1 MSQNLIMEDNMT
13 EQELKD
19 KAISIAFR
27 TFTCGPTDLVNS
39 EADFENITF
48 EKLEELVWLPFE
60 STPTDEVYNNI
71 VSLAFDIENS
81 FKHLIKRNKN
91 D

>member
-1 MSQNLIMEDNMT
+1 MNQNLTMEDNMN

-27 TFTCGPTDLVNS
+27 TFTCGPADLVNS

-60 STPTDEVYNNI
+60 STPTAEVHNNI
-71 VSLAFDIENS
+71 VNLALEIENS
-81 FKHLIKRNKN
+81 FRHLIKRNKN

>member
-1 MSQNLIMEDNMT
+1 MNQNLTMENNMT

-39 EADFENITF
+39 EADFKDITF

-60 STPTDEVYNNI
+60 STPTAEVYNNI
-71 VSLAFDIENS
+71 VNLAFDIENS

>member
-1 MSQNLIMEDNMT
+1 MNQSLTMEDNMN

-39 EADFENITF
+39 EEDFKNITF
-48 EKLEELVWLPFE
+48 EKLEELAWLPFE
-60 STPTDEVYNNI
+60 STPTAEVYNNI

>member
-1 MSQNLIMEDNMT
+1 MNQNLTMEDNMT

-27 TFTCGPTDLVNS
+27 TFTCGPADLVNS

-48 EKLEELVWLPFE
+48 EKLEELAWLPFE
-60 STPTDEVYNNI
+60 NTPTAEVHNNI

>member
-1 MSQNLIMEDNMT
+1 MNQNLIMEDSMN

-19 KAISIAFR
+19 KAICIAFR
-27 TFTCGPTDLVNS
+27 TFTSGDTDLVNS

-60 STPTDEVYNNI
+60 NTPTAEVHNNI
-71 VSLAFDIENS
+71 VNLAFDIENS
-81 FKHLIKRNKN
+81 FKHLIKKE
-91 D
+91 

>member
-1 MSQNLIMEDNMT
+1 MNQNLTMEDNMT
-13 EQELKD
+13 KQELKD

-27 TFTCGPTDLVNS
+27 TFTCGSTDLVNS
-39 EADFENITF
+39 EEDFENITF

-60 STPTDEVYNNI
+60 NTPTAEVYNNI
-71 VSLAFDIENS
+71 ISLAFEIENS
-81 FKHLIKRNKN
+81 FRHLIKRNKN

>member
-1 MSQNLIMEDNMT
+1 MNK
-13 EQELKD
+13 QELKD

-27 TFTCGPTDLVNS
+27 TFTCSDVDLVNS

-60 STPTDEVYNNI
+60 SMPTAEVFDNI
-71 VSLAFDIENS
+71 KTLAFEIENS
-81 FKHLIKRNKN
+81 FRHLIKES
-91 D
+91 

>member
-1 MSQNLIMEDNMT
+1 MNQNLTMEDNMT

-19 KAISIAFR
+19 KAISIAFI
-27 TFTCGPTDLVNS
+27 TFTSGATDLVNS
-39 EADFENITF
+39 EADFENVTF

-60 STPTDEVYNNI
+60 STPTAEIYNNI
-71 VSLAFDIENS
+71 VSLAFEIENS
-81 FKHLIKRNKN
+81 FRHLIKRNKN

>member
-13 EQELKD
+13 EQELKN
-19 KAISIAFR
+19 KAICIAFR

-39 EADFENITF
+39 VADFENITF

-71 VSLAFDIENS
+71 VLLAFDIENS

-91 D
+91 V

>member
-1 MSQNLIMEDNMT
+1 MNQNLTMEDNMNK
-13 EQELKD
+13 QELKD
-19 KAISIAFR
+19 KAVAIAFR
-27 TFTCGPTDLVNS
+27 TFTSGATDLVNS
-39 EADFENITF
+39 EEDFKNITF

-60 STPTDEVYNNI
+60 NTPTAEVYNNI
-71 VSLAFDIENS
+71 VNLAFEIENS

>member
-1 MSQNLIMEDNMT
+1 MNK
-13 EQELKD
+13 QELKD

-27 TFTCGPTDLVNS
+27 TFTSGATDLVNS
-39 EADFENITF
+39 EADFKSVTS
-48 EKLEELVWLPFE
+48 EKLEEIAWAPFE
-60 STPTDEVYNNI
+60 STPTAEVYNNI
-71 VSLAFDIENS
+71 VALAFNIENS

>member
-1 MSQNLIMEDNMT
+1 MNQNLTMEDNMT
-13 EQELKD
+13 KQELKD

-27 TFTCGPTDLVNS
+27 TFTSGPTDLVNS
-39 EADFENITF
+39 EADFENITD

-60 STPTDEVYNNI
+60 STPTAEVYNNI

>member
-1 MSQNLIMEDNMT
+1 MN

-27 TFTCGPTDLVNS
+27 TFTSGATDLVNS

-48 EKLEELVWLPFE
+48 EKLEELFWLPFE
-60 STPTDEVYNNI
+60 NTPTAEVHNNI
-71 VSLAFDIENS
+71 VNLAFDIES
-81 FKHLIKRNKN
+81 EFKHLVKERK
-91 D
+91 

>member
-1 MSQNLIMEDNMT
+1 MNQNLTMEDNMT

-27 TFTCGPTDLVNS
+27 TFTYGPTDLVNS
-39 EADFENITF
+39 EEDFENVPF

-60 STPTDEVYNNI
+60 NTSTAEVYNNI
-71 VSLAFDIENS
+71 VNLAFEIENS

>member
-1 MSQNLIMEDNMT
+1 MT

-27 TFTCGPTDLVNS
+27 TFTCGPADLVNS

-60 STPTDEVYNNI
+60 NTPTAEVSDNI
-71 VSLAFDIENS
+71 KTLAFEIENS
-81 FKHLIKRNKN
+81 FRHLIKRNKN

>member
-1 MSQNLIMEDNMT
+1 MNQNLTMEDNMT
-13 EQELKD
+13 KQELKD

-27 TFTCGPTDLVNS
+27 TFTSGPTDLVNS
-39 EADFENITF
+39 EADFKNITF

-60 STPTDEVYNNI
+60 STPTAEVYNSIIN
-71 VSLAFDIENS
+71 LAFEIENS
-81 FKHLIKRNKN
+81 FRHLIKRNKN

>member
-1 MSQNLIMEDNMT
+1 MNQNLIMEDNMT

-19 KAISIAFR
+19 KAICIAFR
-27 TFTCGPTDLVNS
+27 TFTCGPADLVNS

-60 STPTDEVYNNI
+60 NTPTAEVYNNI
-71 VSLAFDIENS
+71 VNLAFEIENS
-81 FKHLIKRNKN
+81 FRHLIKRNKN

>member
-1 MSQNLIMEDNMT
+1 MNQNLIMEDNMN

-27 TFTCGPTDLVNS
+27 TFTCGDADSVNS
-39 EADFENITF
+39 VADFKNITF
-48 EKLEELVWLPFE
+48 QKLDELVWLPFE
-60 STPTDEVYNNI
+60 STPTAEVYNNI
-71 VSLAFDIENS
+71 VNLAFEIENS
-81 FKHLIKRNKN
+81 FRHLIKRNKN

>member
-1 MSQNLIMEDNMT
+1 MSQNLTMEDNMN

-27 TFTCGPTDLVNS
+27 TFTSGPADLVNS
-39 EADFENITF
+39 VADFENITF
-48 EKLEELVWLPFE
+48 EKLEELAWLPFE
-60 STPTDEVYNNI
+60 STPTAEVHNNI

>member
-1 MSQNLIMEDNMT
+1 MN

-27 TFTCGPTDLVNS
+27 TFTSNATDLVNS
-39 EADFENITF
+39 EADFKAITF
-48 EKLEELVWLPFE
+48 EKLEELAWLPFE
-60 STPTDEVYNNI
+60 SAPTAEVYNVI
-71 VSLAFDIENS
+71 VNLAFEIENS

>member
-1 MSQNLIMEDNMT
+1 MT

-27 TFTCGPTDLVNS
+27 TFTSSATDLVNS
-39 EADFENITF
+39 VADFENITF

-60 STPTDEVYNNI
+60 NTSTAEVHNNI
-71 VSLAFDIENS
+71 VNLAFEIENS
-81 FKHLIKRNKN
+81 FRHLIKRNKN

>member
-1 MSQNLIMEDNMT
+1 MSQNLTMEDNMT

-19 KAISIAFR
+19 KAICIAFR
-27 TFTCGPTDLVNS
+27 TFTAGPADLVNS

-60 STPTDEVYNNI
+60 STPTAEVYNNI

>member
-1 MSQNLIMEDNMT
+1 MNQNLTMEDSMN

-39 EADFENITF
+39 VADFENITF
-48 EKLEELVWLPFE
+48 QKLEELVWWSFE
-60 STPTDEVYNNI
+60 SIPTVEVYNNI

>member
-1 MSQNLIMEDNMT
+1 MT

-27 TFTCGPTDLVNS
+27 TFTCGPADLVNS

-48 EKLEELVWLPFE
+48 EKLDELVWFE
-60 STPTDEVYNNI
+60 NTSTAIAEVYNNI

>member
-1 MSQNLIMEDNMT
+1 MNQNLIMEDNMT

-27 TFTCGPTDLVNS
+27 TFTCGPADLVNS

-60 STPTDEVYNNI
+60 STPTAEVYNNI
-71 VSLAFDIENS
+71 I
-81 FKHLIKRNKN
+81 I
-91 D
+91 

>member
-1 MSQNLIMEDNMT
+1 MNQNLIMEDNMT

-19 KAISIAFR
+19 KAICIAFR
-27 TFTCGPTDLVNS
+27 TFTCGPADLVNS
-39 EADFENITF
+39 EEDFENITF

-60 STPTDEVYNNI
+60 NTPTAEVHNNI
-71 VSLAFDIENS
+71 VNLAFDIENS

>member
-1 MSQNLIMEDNMT
+1 MNQNLTMEDNMN

-27 TFTCGPTDLVNS
+27 TFTSGATDLVNS

-60 STPTDEVYNNI
+60 STPTAEVFDNI
-71 VSLAFDIENS
+71 KTLAFEIENS
-81 FKHLIKRNKN
+81 FRHLIKES
-91 D
+91 

>member
-1 MSQNLIMEDNMT
+1 MT

-19 KAISIAFR
+19 KAICIAFR
-27 TFTCGPTDLVNS
+27 TFTCGHADLVNS
-39 EADFENITF
+39 EEDFENITF

-60 STPTDEVYNNI
+60 STPTAEVYNNI

-91 D
+91 G

>member
-1 MSQNLIMEDNMT
+1 MT

-27 TFTCGPTDLVNS
+27 TFTCGPTDSVNS
-39 EADFENITF
+39 VADFENITF
-48 EKLEELVWLPFE
+48 EKLYELVWLPFE
-60 STPTDEVYNNI
+60 STPTAEVYNDI

>member
-1 MSQNLIMEDNMT
+1 MT
-13 EQELKD
+13 EKELKK
-19 KAISIAFR
+19 KAICIAFR
-27 TFTCGPTDLVNS
+27 TCTSGPTDLVNS
-39 EADFENITF
+39 VADFENITF

-71 VSLAFDIENS
+71 VLLAFDIENS

-91 D
+91 V

>member
-1 MSQNLIMEDNMT
+1 MNQSLTMEDNMN

-39 EADFENITF
+39 VADFENITF
-48 EKLEELVWLPFE
+48 EKLEELAWLPFE

>member
-1 MSQNLIMEDNMT
+1 MNQNLIMEDNMNK
-13 EQELKD
+13 QELKD

-27 TFTCGPTDLVNS
+27 TFTCSDVDLVNS
-39 EADFENITF
+39 EADFKNITF

-60 STPTDEVYNNI
+60 NTPTAEVHNNI
-71 VSLAFDIENS
+71 VNLALEIENS
-81 FKHLIKRNKN
+81 FRHLIKRNKN

>member
-1 MSQNLIMEDNMT
+1 MNQNLTMEDNMT

-27 TFTCGPTDLVNS
+27 TFTSGPTDLVNS

-48 EKLEELVWLPFE
+48 EKLEELAWLPFE
-60 STPTDEVYNNI
+60 STPTAEVHNVI
-71 VSLAFDIENS
+71 VNLAFEIENS

>member
-1 MSQNLIMEDNMT
+1 MT
-13 EQELKD
+13 EQKLKD

-39 EADFENITF
+39 VADFENITF
-48 EKLEELVWLPFE
+48 EKLEELAWLPFE
-60 STPTDEVYNNI
+60 NTSTAEVHNNI
-71 VSLAFDIENS
+71 VNLAFEIENS
-81 FKHLIKRNKN
+81 FRHLIKRNKN

>member
-1 MSQNLIMEDNMT
+1 MNQNLIMEDNMT

-19 KAISIAFR
+19 KAICIAFR

-39 EADFENITF
+39 VADFKNITF

-60 STPTDEVYNNI
+60 STPTAEVYNNI
-71 VSLAFDIENS
+71 VTLAFDIENG
-81 FKHLIKRNKN
+81 FRHLIKES
-91 D
+91 